1 MEAKQMNIFFTRC
14 LVNDKVC
21 ELFIDRKYWINMAS
35 TSMVEKWRLPI
46 LEHPDPYIL
55 YSLEDPEF
63 KDMADVLVTKQ
74 VRVSF
79 KIGEYEDEVLC
90 DVVPSKTRDLLLGLP
105 WQQQRRA
112 KHDQHTNTYT
122 FSFKNCQII
131 IAHDKVGHDQILKR
145 RVRKEESALRIERGI
160 AAIFKTFEEE
170 LLQIQNDYKKRERDV
185 EKIEDLIV
193 KESHEKDFKKEKE
206 EKKVSEKVNEEE
218 NVRKFWPTITL
229 VPSSKLVCVVKCWD
243 SSNILHSPNLSSL
256 THEGNQANEEVFSQ
270 QVENSHVL
278 WKNDYVPKSQ
288 GEKFLHSS
296 LQFYAG
302 LDLRSNPLKEGKN
315 DEIKSSLSM
324 WKETYKKIHEKMN
337 KNWPKNTKYGY
348 FVCLIHFKASK
359 ALNGV
364 FCVFISCKGVLKT
377 KEKQSI
383 KSI

>member
-74 VRVSF
+74 VRLSF

-256 THEGNQANEEVFSQ
+256 THEGNQANEE
-270 QVENSHVL
+270 
-278 WKNDYVPKSQ
+278 
-288 GEKFLHSS
+288 
-296 LQFYAG
+296 
-302 LDLRSNPLKEGKN
+302 
-315 DEIKSSLSM
+315 
-324 WKETYKKIHEKMN
+324 
-337 KNWPKNTKYGY
+337 
-348 FVCLIHFKASK
+348 
-359 ALNGV
+359 
-364 FCVFISCKGVLKT
+364 
-377 KEKQSI
+377 
-383 KSI
+383 

>member
-1 MEAKQMNIFFTRC
+1 MNIFFSRC

-21 ELFIDRKYWINMAS
+21 ELFIDRKYWINMVS
-35 TSMVEKWRLPI
+35 TSMVEKWRLPV

-74 VRVSF
+74 VRMSF

-90 DVVPSKTRDLLLGLP
+90 DVVPSKTRDFLLGLP
-105 WQQQRRA
+105 WQQQRQA

-145 RVRKEESALRIERGI
+145 RVRREESALRIERGI

-185 EKIEDLIV
+185 EKIEGLIV
-193 KESHEKDFKKEKE
+193 KESHEKYFKKEREETKE
-206 EKKVSEKVNEEE
+206 EKKVNEKDSKE
-218 NVRKFWPTITL
+218 NNVGKFWPTITL

-243 SSNILHSPNLSSL
+243 SSNILQSPNLSFL
-256 THEGNQANEEVFSQ
+256 THEGHQANEEVFFQ

-288 GEKFLHSS
+288 GEKILHHS

-302 LDLRSNPLKEGKN
+302 LDLRSNHLEEGEN

-324 WKETYKKIHEKMN
+324 WKETYKKK
-337 KNWPKNTKYGY
+337 
-348 FVCLIHFKASK
+348 
-359 ALNGV
+359 
-364 FCVFISCKGVLKT
+364 
-377 KEKQSI
+377 
-383 KSI
+383 

>member
-74 VRVSF
+74 VRLSF

-324 WKETYKKIHEKMN
+324 WKETYKK
-337 KNWPKNTKYGY
+337 NT
-348 FVCLIHFKASK
+348 
-359 ALNGV
+359 
-364 FCVFISCKGVLKT
+364 
-377 KEKQSI
+377 
-383 KSI
+383 